1 MIATRRALRGEVFY
15 GWYIASA
22 GAATNFLVIGIATF
36 GFGVIIEPMR
46 KELGWSLA
54 AIAVAF
60 SLRSFEN
67 GLLAPLSGFMVDR
80 LGPRKMAVSGVVLV
94 SVGLLMF
101 SRAHDLWLFYSASI
115 VMSLGQSVGSLTPFT
130 AALMAWFVRGR
141 GRAMGVLNSGNAAGY
156 FAFLLVALVVSA
168 VGWRSTLVIGAV
180 VVLLAGVPLGLV
192 LRGPPERY
200 GLRPDGD
207 EEDADEETDAS
218 GKRRPLAPRSVGGMS
233 VADAVRTPA
242 FYLLALAQAS
252 TSIVMQPW
260 IIFQIPHL
268 QNVGFSLQTA
278 ALIGS
283 LYGIVQIGLRL
294 VVGWLGDIVGR
305 KRMLIVAFGLQGLG
319 LLAFANLSSG
329 RLWLL
334 PVYYLLF
341 GAGHASWLVLQMTMV
356 ADYFGA
362 RRFATLRGL
371 SSSLMM
377 PAGIISPLF
386 AGWAFDRTGSYQAV
400 FTVYAVL
407 ASSGAIW
414 MLLIRRPMW
423 SGGEPSGPR
432 PVPAAAAPAGPA
444 AVPIAGGAVA
454 ATPREPPPD

>member
-1 MIATRRALRGEVFY
+1 
-15 GWYIASA
+15 
-22 GAATNFLVIGIATF
+22 
-36 GFGVIIEPMR
+36 
-46 KELGWSLA
+46 
-54 AIAVAF
+54 
-60 SLRSFEN
+60 
-67 GLLAPLSGFMVDR
+67 
-80 LGPRKMAVSGVVLV
+80 
-94 SVGLLMF
+94 
-101 SRAHDLWLFYSASI
+101 
-115 VMSLGQSVGSLTPFT
+115 
-130 AALMAWFVRGR
+130 MAWFVRGR